1 MLTQCHVN
9 VGALSQNM
17 ACLRRQLEPGVLLA
31 PCVKGNGYGH
41 GLVVAALA
49 FLEGGADWLCVNAV
63 YEAQAL
69 REAGIEVPLYVFGFV
84 GMFQAR

>member
-1 MLTQCHVN
+1 MLTQCHVD

-17 ACLRRQLEPGVLLA
+17 TSLRRQLKPGVLLA

-49 FLEGGADWLCVNAV
+49 FLVIESLFADRL
-63 YEAQAL
+63 L
-69 REAGIEVPLYVFGFV
+69 RRGRPKQENPANPEP
-84 GMFQAR
+84 QSA